1 MIPIR
6 FWDVSRVGI
15 LLLGASCAPR
25 APIMSSEQLPQQ
37 RSEVAAGRALRDGY
51 DCDGDGV
58 RDFAIGSP
66 DWPPMVAMDG
76 GGFEHRRGKV
86 VLYSGSTLSPLVT
99 VYGDFIGGRC
109 GSSVEVVG
117 DCDGDGLADLAIIQ
131 EDMRDK
137 WCSVGLYSGC
147 TGRLLRRIGREHLPD
162 PQMAIV
168 GAGGHDGSNVE
179 CKVLVAQPFAY
190 GPLGLRQGLI
200 AAFDATRL
208 EVLSESYG
216 KHDYAQYGASLTKLH
231 TISGGPDSWATLV
244 SADPNRFTVGIYQGG
259 QITREYL
266 LAEGMQLSNP
276 GCSFSGSVGGKGTV
290 GQRATLACCVVNKGV
305 SGTGRDCL
313 YALDYGS
320 SRSELLASIPTG
332 SDFGLSVG
340 VALGGDG
347 QISAYFV
354 GAPAAQASLGLLYMY
369 RLGGAQ
375 LYPTIINSQALSGK
389 FGCRIIEL
397 GDYNCDGI
405 TDVAV
410 VGEARGEHG
419 FDVVSGMDGSTIAS
433 VSPGP

>member
-1 MIPIR
+1 MIHIR
-6 FWDVSRVGI
+6 LWDVSCFVMLI
-15 LLLGASCAPR
+15 FGASCAPR
-25 APIMSSEQLPQQ
+25 ATSMSSEHQHQ
-37 RSEVAAGRALRDGY
+37 RKSEVAAGRDHRDGY

-66 DWPPMVAMDG
+66 DWPPMAAMDG

-131 EDMRDK
+131 EDIRDK

-147 TGRLLRRIGREHLPD
+147 TGRLLRRIGKKHLPD
-162 PQMAIV
+162 SQMAIV

-179 CKVLVAQPFAY
+179 CNVLVAQPFAY

-200 AAFDATRL
+200 VAYDAMRL

-216 KHDYAQYGASLTKLH
+216 KHDYAQYGASLTKVH
-231 TISGGPDSWATLV
+231 TTSGGPDSWASLV
-244 SADPNRFTVGIYQGG
+244 SADPNRFTVGIYQNGR
-259 QITREYL
+259 ITREYL
-266 LAEGMQLSNP
+266 LGEGVQLSNP

-290 GQRATLACCVVNKGV
+290 GQQVTLACCVVNRGV
-305 SGTGRDCL
+305 SGIGSDCL
-313 YALDYGS
+313 YALDYES

-332 SDFGLSVG
+332 SNFGLSVG
-340 VALGGDG
+340 VALGGNG
-347 QISAYFV
+347 QIVSYFV

-369 RLGGAQ
+369 RLGEAQ
-375 LYPTIINSQALSGK
+375 LSPTILSSRALSGK
-389 FGCRIIEL
+389 FGCKIIEL
-397 GDYNCDGI
+397 GDFNGDGI

-419 FDVVSGMDGSTIAS
+419 FDVVSGVDGSTIAT
-433 VSPGP
+433 VCPGP